1 MSSPQPLV
9 WLITGTSGGFGHA
22 LARAV
27 LARGDT
33 VIATSRK
40 EPTDLAEAGAHAVA
54 LDVTWELDKLKETVD
69 ALVKQ
74 HGRIDVLVNNAGYIL
89 TRALEEATPQET
101 LDQFNTNLFG
111 GLNIARAVLPHMR
124 ARKSGTVV
132 WVGSIAGWRGIA
144 NAGLYAASKYALRGV
159 AESMHLELSSISEN
173 LRSIYLEPGYFRTAF
188 LNPSHRSEYIPR
200 IDDYSGIT
208 SKANEALENYNNQQP
223 GDPEKFV
230 QVLLDYVK
238 REGKFGGGKQ
248 LPVGIPV
255 GSDSFQIIGTE
266 CRKTLKVLEE
276 WEDVIKSTDFPK

>member
-1 MSSPQPLV
+1 MSSQPLV
-9 WLITGTSGGFGHA
+9 WLITGTSGGFGNT

-27 LARGDT
+27 LARGDI

-40 EPTDLAEAGAHAVA
+40 EPTDLAKAGAHALA
-54 LDVTWELDKLKETVD
+54 LDVNWDLEKLKEVVD
-69 ALVKQ
+69 GVVKQ

-89 TRALEEATPQET
+89 TSTLEEATPQET
-101 LDQFNTNLFG
+101 FDQFNTNVFG

-124 ARKSGTVV
+124 ARKSGTIV
-132 WVGSIAGWRGIA
+132 WIGSAGGWMGFPNSGLYCASKFAVRGI
-144 NAGLYAASKYALRGV
+144 
-159 AESMHLELSSISEN
+159 AESMHLELASISEN

-188 LNPSHRSEYIPR
+188 LNPSHRTPYVPR
-200 IDDYSGIT
+200 IDDYAAVAGPVH
-208 SKANEALENYNNQQP
+208 AMLEQYNDQQP

-238 REGKFGGGKQ
+238 REGKFGGGKE

-255 GSDSFQIIGTE
+255 GSDAFEIIRGT
-266 CRKTLKVLEE
+266 CRSTLKVLEE